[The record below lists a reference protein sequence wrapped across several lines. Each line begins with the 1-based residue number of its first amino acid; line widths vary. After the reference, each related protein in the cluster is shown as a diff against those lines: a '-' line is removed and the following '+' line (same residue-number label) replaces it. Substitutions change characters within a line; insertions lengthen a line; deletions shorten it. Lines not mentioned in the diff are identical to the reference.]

1 MNKMSSVKRA
11 TVTAACIALCYILP
25 MAFHSLGLG
34 GAFSPMH
41 IPVLLCGIICG
52 GGYGLLCGM
61 AGPLVSSVLSG
72 MPSATG
78 LIFMV
83 PELMVYGLVSGLAMK
98 LVRTGK
104 VYGDLYIAL
113 IAAMLLGRVAGGIA
127 SALMRQLMTELR
139 AIGSEKLTLEVRAS
153 NMPARG
159 LYAKLGFVQVGLR
172 KNYYRDPKEDALILS
187 ISLKEGNV

>member
-34 GAFSPMH
+34 GAFSLMH

-52 GGYGLLCGM
+52 GGYGLFCGM

-98 LVRTGK
+98 LVRT
-104 VYGDLYIAL
+104 
-113 IAAMLLGRVAGGIA
+113 
-127 SALMRQLMTELR
+127 
-139 AIGSEKLTLEVRAS
+139 
-153 NMPARG
+153 
-159 LYAKLGFVQVGLR
+159 
-172 KNYYRDPKEDALILS
+172 
-187 ISLKEGNV
+187 